1 MASFQTR
8 VRDLAE
14 KTGLDLRQI
23 LARIGVLEGA
33 GNVVSVNGR
42 TGAVTLAKS
51 DVGLG
56 SADNTAD
63 AAKAVLSASKLT
75 TPRTINGVAFNG
87 SANISIASAPYS
99 VVTKTAGYTETITS
113 GEILI
118 LADLAAG
125 FTIVLPTA
133 VGNTATITVKKVQ
146 AAGQITVDGAG
157 AETIDGGLTAVLNN
171 QNEAITLKSNNAGWD
186 IT

>member
-1 MASFQTR
+1 MASLQSR
-8 VRDLAE
+8 LHDLAE
-14 KTGLDLRQI
+14 RAGVDLRA
-23 LARIGVLEGA
+23 LSARIDALAASGGVT
-33 GNVVSVNGR
+33 SVNSR
-42 TGAVTLAKS
+42 TGAVVLAKT

-63 AAKAVLSASKLT
+63 AAKSVLSASKLT
-75 TPRTINGVAFNG
+75 TARNINGVAFDG
-87 SANISIASAPYS
+87 SANISVPGAPYS
-99 VVTKTAGYTETITS
+99 VVTKIAGYTETIAS

-157 AETIDGGLTAVLNN
+157 AETIDGALTAVLNN

>member
-1 MASFQTR
+1 
-8 VRDLAE
+8 
-14 KTGLDLRQI
+14 
-23 LARIGVLEGA
+23 
-33 GNVVSVNGR
+33 
-42 TGAVTLAKS
+42 
-51 DVGLG
+51 
-56 SADNTAD
+56 
-63 AAKAVLSASKLT
+63 
-75 TPRTINGVAFNG
+75 VA
-87 SANISIASAPYS
+87 
-99 VVTKTAGYTETITS
+99 TKIAGYTETIAS

-157 AETIDGGLTAVLNN
+157 AETIDGALTAVLNN